1 MRIVVLAVA
10 LMLAGIGPSRAQD
23 VGGAPVIDAP
33 SAQHLPGAGGL
44 IIDIRTPKE
53 LRATG
58 TPKDARHVPLQ
69 GDDMTFN
76 QHFVQEITAA
86 AGDKARP
93 IALLDANG
101 QRSIWATKLLAS
113 RGFSNVFAVGEGIL
127 GGNLGP
133 GWKARGLPLVACGDC
148 AG

>member
-1 MRIVVLAVA
+1 MRIVAFVMALA
-10 LMLAGIGPSRAQD
+10 LAGIGPSWAQD
-23 VGGAPVIDAP
+23 FGGAPVIDAP
-33 SAQHLPGAGGL
+33 SAQGLPGAGGL
-44 IIDIRTPKE
+44 IVDIRTPTE

-58 TPKDARHVPLQ
+58 TPKGARHVPLQ

-76 QHFVQEITAA
+76 PQFVQEVTAA

-101 QRSIWATKLLAS
+101 QRSIWASKLLTS

-133 GWKARGLPLVACGDC
+133 GWKARGLPLVTCGEC
-148 AG
+148 KG